1 MALALA
7 EGYRSDQTYPIHR
20 RKMRVAESLVRLDR
34 FDEAVGTAQRAVAA
48 APEKSDLLARWRCEV
63 ELAAVCAQAG
73 RNQQCIE
80 LLAKLLRVPSGLTV
94 PMLKVDPTWDNVRE
108 DAAFKALLA
117 DPKNS
122 APL

>member
-80 LLAKLLRVPSGLTV
+80 LLAKLLH
-94 PMLKVDPTWDNVRE
+94 
-108 DAAFKALLA
+108 
-117 DPKNS
+117 
-122 APL
+122 APCPAGSRCRC